1 MTNPDAPV
9 LSDSGSDDDESGLS
23 GSELDSDLDS
33 DGNAD
38 KPINMTNVGWTD
50 VDEEFADFFGDDPDL
65 DNDSGNEST
74 HSDADAPKRK
84 RTDVSSTDGNSDS
97 EMDDAPPVED
107 KEDPSPATTEDPL
120 GSRLAKRQKVAKD
133 RADAGSAL
141 KVVEVSSKPPT
152 PTSSTATSTAP
163 ANENSESQDY
173 DDSDSLAD
181 DLDRELF
188 ALDAFDEDEEDE
200 GAEQQQEGDA
210 SAPGDAPAPEAPA
223 EEDIKT

>member
-9 LSDSGSDDDESGLS
+9 LSDSDSDDDDESGLS
-23 GSELDSDLDS
+23 GSELDSDFDS

-50 VDEEFADFFGDDPDL
+50 VDEEFADFFGDDHD
-65 DNDSGNEST
+65 DSGNEST
-74 HSDADAPKRK
+74 HSDTDAPKRK
-84 RTDVSSTDGNSDS
+84 RTDISSTDGNSDS
-97 EMDDAPPVED
+97 EMDEAPPVDEN
-107 KEDPSPATTEDPL
+107 EEPSPAATEDPL

-152 PTSSTATSTAP
+152 PTPSTAPSTAP
-163 ANENSESQDY
+163 ANENPESQEY
-173 DDSDSLAD
+173 DDSDSLAE

-188 ALDAFDEDEEDE
+188 ALDDFDEEEIS
-200 GAEQQQEGDA
+200 GAEQELQEGDT
-210 SAPGDAPAPEAPA
+210 SAPGDAPTPEAPA
-223 EEDIKT
+223 EEEMKT